1 MTVVDK
7 EVIEK
12 SFARTGDALTR
23 LKDVLDAGPL
33 PATLNDPD
41 LLRDATIQ
49 RFEFCYE
56 LMWKLFRKVHLLRNI
71 KAEKVRRGFEC
82 IAEAGAAGWL
92 KDRDLWER
100 MMSDR
105 NLTSHEYDKDAA
117 DIIYR
122 RVREEYYPEMQRAY
136 DYVKSHYLDSSP
148 LDEWKDR
155 NA

>member
-1 MTVVDK
+1 MTAVDK

-12 SFARTGDALTR
+12 SFVRTGDALVR
-23 LKDVLDAGPL
+23 LKAILDTEP
-33 PATLNDPD
+33 PAALDDST
-41 LLRDATIQ
+41 LLRDAMIQ

-56 LMWKLFRKVHLLRNI
+56 LMWKLFRKIHLVRQLPAQNI
-71 KAEKVRRGFEC
+71 RRPFEC

-92 KDRDLWER
+92 KDRELWER

-105 NLTSHEYDKDAA
+105 NLTSHEYDEDAA
-117 DIIYR
+117 DVIAR

-136 DYVKSHYLDSSP
+136 DYVKAHYIDSSP

-155 NA
+155 DA